1 MRRNWGEPEREAAGQ
16 YARCQCR
23 QRPLSLARP
32 DELVK
37 GAGAAWGDPGLAL
50 AVVLRVSAENIRMR
64 NGAGSEV
71 LATANIGS
79 TRHPQYAQYGVGDGR
94 IRPLRTF

>member
-32 DELVK
+32 DELVNGPGAARGRSAGGTRG
-37 GAGAAWGDPGLAL
+37 GAGG
-50 AVVLRVSAENIRMR
+50 
-64 NGAGSEV
+64 
-71 LATANIGS
+71 
-79 TRHPQYAQYGVGDGR
+79 GR
-94 IRPLRTF
+94 RWYSS